1 MILIS
6 TRFLRLPSHAMKTTL
21 PRLIVA
27 VSETDPDLLYA
38 TRFSAPDAF
47 AFLEKAGRRTIL
59 LNDLEIG
66 RGRKQA
72 RVDEIIALSDVAERA
87 GVSASYAAT
96 LVQWLKEARVRK
108 ARVPATF
115 PLGLA
120 RELESAGITLQPVS
134 GLFFPEREFK
144 SPEELRQLRRALSIT
159 EAGLARAMEVLGA
172 SKIGPKN
179 QLRWG
184 NGVLTSEVLRAEI
197 DSAILHAGGQPAN
210 TIVSGGEQGCDPHEQ
225 GHGPLKANSLI
236 IMDIFPRDARTGYYG
251 DMTRTVVRGKA
262 SDAQRRLW
270 ETVLEGQQIAMRSM
284 KPGVDGGKVHKA
296 LVAFFTERGYPT
308 EQRDGKWNGF
318 FHGTGH
324 GLGLEIHEEPRFGR
338 TRFKPGQVLTVEPG
352 LYYPGLGGVR
362 IEDVV
367 TVTERGIRVLSRFEK
382 RLEV

>member
-1 MILIS
+1 MK
-6 TRFLRLPSHAMKTTL
+6 PSL

-27 VSETDPDLLYA
+27 ASETDPDLLYA

-47 AFLEKAGRRTIL
+47 VYLEKAGRSL
-59 LNDLEIG
+59 VMLSDLEID
-66 RGRKQA
+66 RGRAQA
-72 RVDEIIALSDVAERA
+72 EVDNVISYGDVAKRA
-87 GVSASYAAT
+87 GKEPSFAAV
-96 LVQWLKEARVRK
+96 LVRLLAEQRVRK
-108 ARVPATF
+108 ARVPANF

-120 RELESAGITLQPVS
+120 TQLAKAGIALEPVN

-144 SPEELRQLRRALSIT
+144 TAEELRKLRRALAIT
-159 EAGLARAMEVLGA
+159 EAGMARAMEVLAA

-179 QLRWG
+179 QLRW
-184 NGVLTSEVLRAEI
+184 NGRVLTSELLRAEI

-210 TIVSGGEQGCDPHEQ
+210 TIVAGGEQACDPHER
-225 GHGPLKANSLI
+225 GHGPLKAHSLI
-236 IMDIFPRDARTGYYG
+236 ILDIFPRDARTGYYG

-270 ETVLEGQQIAMRSM
+270 DTVLEGQKLALRSM
-284 KPGVDGGKVHKA
+284 KPGADGKAVHNAVQA
-296 LVAFFTERGYPT
+296 LFTERGYPT
-308 EQRDGKWNGF
+308 EQCKGRWTGF

-338 TRFKPGQVLTVEPG
+338 TRFKLGQVLTVEPG

-367 TVTERGIRVLSRFEK
+367 TVTEKGIRMLSRFEK
-382 RLEV
+382 RLEL